1 MSAPNERLMQAAA
14 ALTALTVAR
23 PLTDAQK
30 AKLAAPLPRNEV
42 KRLPGKDVD
51 YVSGHYVIEH
61 LNDVFGFDGWQDTYS
76 TPVIREGKRPM
87 VYVTCEL
94 TAAGVTRG
102 DVGVGVAANDSPDS
116 FETAIKAAYTD
127 GLKRCARKLG
137 DSFGLALYEKVSGGQ
152 QRAGVGLSTRALA
165 MLDEIELLT
174 TVEAVN
180 GWAKANAAAV
190 ARLDADEQDIV
201 KGAVAAA
208 RQQHRTA
215 PPPHFEEPAAP
226 AEPPTAAPAAKTSGP
241 IGLREGIV
249 AGHLTWVRSA
259 SSLDELVAT
268 YMRATLSVRD
278 RTPAEQEELK
288 AAMRVRAA
296 DLGAS
301 SELATALIDARK
313 ITTDPAHWDTFG
325 VLLAMLRDARNA
337 GDVAGVVRQH
347 AAKAA
352 TLPDALKTK
361 LNAARSERLKQLA
374 TPAPKPAVD
383 EYAELVTLIGRAT
396 TEGELIGY
404 HARLQLL
411 GAQGKITEDEA
422 LAATEALNERAGA
435 LSEAA

>member
-14 ALTALTVAR
+14 SLTALTVAR

-76 TPVIREGKRPM
+76 PPVIREGKRPT

-152 QRAGVGLSTRALA
+152 QRAGVGLSTRALS

-201 KGAVAAA
+201 KGSVAAA

-215 PPPHFEEPAAP
+215 PPHFEEPVAP
-226 AEPPTAAPAAKTSGP
+226 AEPPTALPPTTPPAEPPVYSGGP
-241 IGLREGIV
+241 SHMYWLKN
-249 AGHLTWVRSA
+249 AG
-259 SSLDELVAT
+259 SLDELVAT
-268 YMRATLSVRD
+268 YLSTILKGDKSSEALESIRTATKARAAELGVSED
-278 RTPAEQEELK
+278 HLRTTTK
-288 AAMRVRAA
+288 AARDV
-296 DLGAS
+296 S
-301 SELATALIDARK
+301 S
-313 ITTDPAHWDTFG
+313 DPAHWNT
-325 VLLAMLRDARNA
+325 VAALLAMIAAARNA
-337 GDVAGVVRQH
+337 GEVAGVVRQH
-347 AAKAA
+347 ASKAA
-352 TLPDALKTK
+352 GLPDALKTK
-361 LNAARSERLKQLA
+361 LNAARSERLKALA
-374 TPAPKPAVD
+374 TPAPKPAN
-383 EYAELVTLIGRAT
+383 EYDELVTLIGRAT
-396 TEGELIGY
+396 TEGELTGY
-404 HARLQLL
+404 HARLQFL
-411 GAQGKITEDEA
+411 GAQGKITEDQA
-422 LAATEALNERAGA
+422 IAATEALNERAGA